1 MGQNLLRSMTRPK
14 TVWSRSRVLQ
24 FQRWCRNW
32 CWHSRIHSLAP
43 SPTDCMMSGYL
54 WHSCRCLFTSPGML
68 SQITLAPS
76 APIYLRERTV
86 PRYHAAHGGR
96 RCRALAPQVLTLLG
110 GRAYT
115 EAHSSLFSF

>member
-1 MGQNLLRSMTRPK
+1 MTLPK

-24 FQRWCRNW
+24 FQRWWRNW

-43 SPTDCMMSGYL
+43 SPTDCMMSGYR

-76 APIYLRERTV
+76 APMYLQER
-86 PRYHAAHGGR
+86 RGQR
-96 RCRALAPQVLTLLG
+96 
-110 GRAYT
+110 
-115 EAHSSLFSF
+115 